1 MEAKIKTRS
10 VGLKMILAF
19 TLAMLIVMS
28 AMGFLLFSVF
38 GTTNRTS
45 IANSSVE
52 VQKQVAHSIKG
63 FIERYT
69 YAIKLSCDADVIK
82 NSKRLTEDTEPIYEH
97 LNSFATSFEGIL
109 SYYYGRNDGMTFK
122 ETDRSVPDGYD
133 PRKRPWYIAA
143 EKKNGLVIS
152 NPYIDAFTGELIIT
166 VSAPVKGSDG
176 QMAGVMAADISIDTV
191 MKQVDSVTIGEKGII
206 KLVDS
211 ELNLVATDTDPYR
224 NEFGSEQVK
233 NILSQKKSE
242 LIPYAFDGEKK
253 YMAVV
258 EVPAT
263 DWFVASIIPQ
273 AELERGLGSLA
284 AIIIVIT
291 LAAIIF
297 LAVII
302 IIISRKIIEKPIK
315 QIIRSFETDA
325 SGRISLTEVDLKQ
338 NDELKMLANAL
349 NAFAEQLKETIG
361 RIAETSTEVANTSKK
376 LRDKAEGGKRTTE
389 NITKSIVDL
398 AEASNNSATQT
409 ESGLSKMI
417 KLGNR
422 VQENEDLAGDVGGS
436 VNETKIAISDGKKV
450 ILNLSKSSDESHS
463 AIMEIYGIV
472 KSTAEQSRDIIS
484 ANEIIR
490 SIAEQTNLLA
500 LNASIEAARAG
511 EAGKGFAVVAEEIR
525 KLAEQSSKSA
535 DDIHKVVDELVSS
548 ANFAVSKMTDTLE
561 IVNEQQGNVQNIEEK
576 YILIENSMNK
586 VDQVLVKLGMSF
598 TDMRLLKEEVMQ
610 IFENLAAITEETAA
624 LAQVTS
630 QGADEQNASIQ
641 DFSDAADEL
650 FAMADS
656 LKGEISRFSV

>member
-1 MEAKIKTRS
+1 
-10 VGLKMILAF
+10 
-19 TLAMLIVMS
+19 
-28 AMGFLLFSVF
+28 
-38 GTTNRTS
+38 
-45 IANSSVE
+45 
-52 VQKQVAHSIKG
+52 
-63 FIERYT
+63 
-69 YAIKLSCDADVIK
+69 
-82 NSKRLTEDTEPIYEH
+82 
-97 LNSFATSFEGIL
+97 
-109 SYYYGRNDGMTFK
+109 
-122 ETDRSVPDGYD
+122 
-133 PRKRPWYIAA
+133 
-143 EKKNGLVIS
+143 
-152 NPYIDAFTGELIIT
+152 
-166 VSAPVKGSDG
+166 
-176 QMAGVMAADISIDTV
+176 
-191 MKQVDSVTIGEKGII
+191 
-206 KLVDS
+206 
-211 ELNLVATDTDPYR
+211 
-224 NEFGSEQVK
+224 
-233 NILSQKKSE
+233 
-242 LIPYAFDGEKK
+242 
-253 YMAVV
+253 
-258 EVPAT
+258 
-263 DWFVASIIPQ
+263 
-273 AELERGLGSLA
+273 
-284 AIIIVIT
+284 
-291 LAAIIF
+291 
-297 LAVII
+297 
-302 IIISRKIIEKPIK
+302 
-315 QIIRSFETDA
+315 
-325 SGRISLTEVDLKQ
+325 
-338 NDELKMLANAL
+338 MLATTL
-349 NAFAEQLKETIG
+349 NAFAGQLKGTIE
-361 RIAETSTEVANTSKK
+361 RIAETSKEVANTSKK
-376 LRDKAEGGKRTTE
+376 LRDKAEGRKRTTE